1 MIISQPHEGE
11 YTPYLGAYITLVP
24 GNDLIK
30 YFETQEETVAS
41 IAGALSD
48 EKLNHRYGE
57 GKWSIKGVF
66 SHLIDTERIFAYRA
80 LTIARDDKAELP
92 GFEENDYVITA
103 NADGRTGADIIADY
117 NASRR
122 STIELFKSF
131 DTTML
136 DRIGIANGTP
146 RSARAMGFAIAGHEI
161 HHLRV
166 IRERYLS

>member
-1 MIISQPHEGE
+1 MIISHPKEGE
-11 YTPYLGAYITLVP
+11 YTPYLGAYIKLVP
-24 GNDLIK
+24 GNDLIN
-30 YFETQEETVAS
+30 YFVTQQESVAT
-41 IAGALSD
+41 IATSLSD

-80 LTIARDDKAELP
+80 LTIARADKTELP

-103 NADGRTGADIIADY
+103 NADDRNGADIIADY
-117 NASRR
+117 TASRR

-131 DTTML
+131 DATML
-136 DRIGIANGTP
+136 DRIGIANGTA
-146 RSARAMGFAIAGHEI
+146 RSARAMGYAIAGHEI

-166 IRERYLS
+166 IKERYLS

>member
-1 MIISQPHEGE
+1 MIISQPNEGE
-11 YTPYLGAYITLVP
+11 YTPYLGAYIAMVP

-30 YFETQEETVAS
+30 YFETQQESVSS
-41 IAGALSD
+41 IAAALSE
-48 EKLNHRYGE
+48 EKLNHRYAD

-80 LTIARDDKAELP
+80 LTIARADKNELP
-92 GFEENDYVITA
+92 GFEESDYVEMA
-103 NADGRTGADIIADY
+103 NADTRTGADIIADY
-117 NASRR
+117 DASRR

-131 DTTML
+131 DATML

-146 RSARAMGFAIAGHEI
+146 RSARAMGYAIAGHEI
-161 HHLRV
+161 HHLKV